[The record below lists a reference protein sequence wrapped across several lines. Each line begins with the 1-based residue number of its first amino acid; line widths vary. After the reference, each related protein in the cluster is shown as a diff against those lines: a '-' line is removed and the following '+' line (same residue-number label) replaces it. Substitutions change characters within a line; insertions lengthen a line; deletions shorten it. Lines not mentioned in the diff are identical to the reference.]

1 MLSCSIFAV
10 SLASIFLCIIFLDKT
25 CHTIPM
31 MFVANSCLAEII
43 FGSCTISM
51 TLFTL
56 QNDLKQIWYYNSFCN
71 FLGYYGYVV
80 TSIQNCSYL
89 LPAIY
94 RYFLV
99 IYPNNSVNCGREIPI
114 FPSPFFVFTKKI
126 KTRAV
131 SAKQMSM
138 STPIQLLLFASDQV
152 DVVESNLI
160 CLDNWL
166 MLNMNTD
173 LASKIVSIRPAIEA
187 LIIRCTQQPNDITSR
202 PLSVEQLCNLI
213 RLLSDQQLEHVLCEN
228 IIENNETKLINE

>member
-1 MLSCSIFAV
+1 
-10 SLASIFLCIIFLDKT
+10 
-25 CHTIPM
+25 M

-56 QNDLKQIWYYNSFCN
+56 QNDLKKIWYYNSFCN
-71 FLGYYGYVV
+71 FLGYYGKEAL
-80 TSIQNCSYL
+80 IHK
-89 LPAIY
+89 
-94 RYFLV
+94 
-99 IYPNNSVNCGREIPI
+99 NSVNCGREIPI
-114 FPSPFFVFTKKI
+114 FSSPFFVFTKKI

-187 LIIRCTQQPNDITSR
+187 LIIRCTQQPNDITSHL
-202 PLSVEQLCNLI
+202 LSVEQLCNLI
-213 RLLSDQQLEHVLCEN
+213 RLLSD
-228 IIENNETKLINE
+228 